1 MFLEV
6 SCMALLNAQL
16 PYKTN
21 AKLASTVLC
30 FVTPQDRK
38 RQVSEADHLRSY
50 ARLSCDLCKITAQF
64 LFWKIKS
71 RAVLRRETER
81 IEPTKPEKIG

>member
-16 PYKTN
+16 PDKTN

-30 FVTPQDRK
+30 FVTPRDRKGKFQKPIICAIMQDRA
-38 RQVSEADHLRSY
+38 VIY
-50 ARLSCDLCKITAQF
+50 AKSQLGSF
-64 LFWKIKS
+64 FGGIKN
-71 RAVLRRETER
+71 RAVLCRETER